1 MKVASGRAAY
11 RGARRGRGA
20 SRAGGR
26 EEEPVWISLRNR
38 TLTPEPRRARARP
51 GPGPRSRPRPILGE
65 PAEGQTAL
73 ELTEFPLERGWY
85 RGDRPSRVGT
95 LNLGYQLLFLL
106 LILQFGYFENSVSW
120 VTPTP
125 VYP

>member
-38 TLTPEPRRARARP
+38 TLTPEQQARASAP
-51 GPGPRSRPRPILGE
+51 GSGSQIPAQADLGGASRGTDSPGINGVSSGKGMVPR
-65 PAEGQTAL
+65 
-73 ELTEFPLERGWY
+73 
-85 RGDRPSRVGT
+85 
-95 LNLGYQLLFLL
+95 
-106 LILQFGYFENSVSW
+106 
-120 VTPTP
+120 
-125 VYP
+125 